1 MLVHRYPNWRQSFID
16 RTLISS
22 SLWGKNILSTFFL
35 NIELLLIYTNI
46 FRFLDYIK
54 FNVMWLSTLAADAV

>member
-1 MLVHRYPNWRQSFID
+1 
-16 RTLISS
+16 
-22 SLWGKNILSTFFL
+22 LSTFFL